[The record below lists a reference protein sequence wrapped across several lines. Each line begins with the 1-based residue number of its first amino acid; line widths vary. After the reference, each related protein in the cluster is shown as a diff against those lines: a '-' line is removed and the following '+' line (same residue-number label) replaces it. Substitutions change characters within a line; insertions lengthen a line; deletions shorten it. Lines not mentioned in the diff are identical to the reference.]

1 LIYVTY
7 FYFIEPAA
15 NAPNGNVVDSFRG
28 SDNLFVFYHSYVI
41 SLLSNCLFCKN
52 ILTLKIENVNIF
64 IKNLQRNVKQKSR
77 RYWLRVLETGNS
89 FVKSKKRF
97 QKRGEHREDVKELE
111 KKTLEI

>member
-1 LIYVTY
+1 LIYVRD
-7 FYFIEPAA
+7 FYFVKPAA
-15 NAPNGNVVDSFRG
+15 DAPYGNFKNSFRG
-28 SDNLFVFYHSYVI
+28 SNDLFVFYHSYVI

-97 QKRGEHREDVKELE
+97 QKREQHREDAKELA